1 MLQAI
6 VVLLTMNHSGILVL
20 PLDKTESIIYL
31 RNLKS
36 LSLLQLVPVRL
47 FGTGQAAHI
56 HEEKN
61 REGVILLKL
70 YYWKLGR
77 AIMVDL
83 KSRIPAMPIIQCEKL
98 RQKQARRGL
107 LPIYLDR
114 EEGGGS
120 CGSPARPSLFYFE
133 DPSEEA
139 FRTRKRRLGTRI
151 GSVVSA
157 VAGPSP
163 SAEMALFFVLFVHR
177 GTKS

>member
-1 MLQAI
+1 MALI
-6 VVLLTMNHSGILVL
+6 
-20 PLDKTESIIYL
+20 
-31 RNLKS
+31 
-36 LSLLQLVPVRL
+36 
-47 FGTGQAAHI
+47 
-56 HEEKN
+56 
-61 REGVILLKL
+61 
-70 YYWKLGR
+70 
-77 AIMVDL
+77 
-83 KSRIPAMPIIQCEKL
+83 
-98 RQKQARRGL
+98 GL

-120 CGSPARPSLFYFE
+120 CGSPARPSFYFE

>member
-1 MLQAI
+1 MALI
-6 VVLLTMNHSGILVL
+6 
-20 PLDKTESIIYL
+20 
-31 RNLKS
+31 
-36 LSLLQLVPVRL
+36 
-47 FGTGQAAHI
+47 
-56 HEEKN
+56 
-61 REGVILLKL
+61 
-70 YYWKLGR
+70 
-77 AIMVDL
+77 
-83 KSRIPAMPIIQCEKL
+83 
-98 RQKQARRGL
+98 GL

-151 GSVVSA
+151 GAVVSA

>member
-1 MLQAI
+1 MALI
-6 VVLLTMNHSGILVL
+6 
-20 PLDKTESIIYL
+20 
-31 RNLKS
+31 
-36 LSLLQLVPVRL
+36 
-47 FGTGQAAHI
+47 
-56 HEEKN
+56 
-61 REGVILLKL
+61 
-70 YYWKLGR
+70 
-77 AIMVDL
+77 
-83 KSRIPAMPIIQCEKL
+83 
-98 RQKQARRGL
+98 GL

-163 SAEMALFFVLFVHR
+163 SAEMALFIEFVFIEFVLFVIEFVLFVHR

>member
-1 MLQAI
+1 MALI
-6 VVLLTMNHSGILVL
+6 
-20 PLDKTESIIYL
+20 
-31 RNLKS
+31 
-36 LSLLQLVPVRL
+36 
-47 FGTGQAAHI
+47 
-56 HEEKN
+56 
-61 REGVILLKL
+61 
-70 YYWKLGR
+70 
-77 AIMVDL
+77 
-83 KSRIPAMPIIQCEKL
+83 
-98 RQKQARRGL
+98 GL

-163 SAEMALFFVLFVHR
+163 SAEMALFLFCLFAAARNHEEA
-177 GTKS
+177 GITQKESGA

>member
-1 MLQAI
+1 MALI
-6 VVLLTMNHSGILVL
+6 
-20 PLDKTESIIYL
+20 
-31 RNLKS
+31 
-36 LSLLQLVPVRL
+36 
-47 FGTGQAAHI
+47 
-56 HEEKN
+56 
-61 REGVILLKL
+61 
-70 YYWKLGR
+70 
-77 AIMVDL
+77 
-83 KSRIPAMPIIQCEKL
+83 
-98 RQKQARRGL
+98 GL

-157 VAGPSP
+157 VVGPSP